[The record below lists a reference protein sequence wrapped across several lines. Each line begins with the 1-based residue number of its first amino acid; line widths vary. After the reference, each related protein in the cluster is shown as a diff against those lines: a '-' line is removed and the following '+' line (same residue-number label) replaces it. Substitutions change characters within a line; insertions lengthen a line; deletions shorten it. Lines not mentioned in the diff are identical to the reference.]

1 MQEVE
6 GDGCFC
12 AHVYTQTN
20 TRIHEYKFSNPPCSC
35 RSVCLYILGTHTR
48 TPDGVT
54 DGSQSEVR
62 DGRQVCDGCLGG
74 TQETGFHG
82 NGRSNLGNLDEV
94 FDNRCHQVSDAGIGG
109 TYMTLLNTIANLGSK
124 WYVSMLV

>member
-1 MQEVE
+1 MDA
-6 GDGCFC
+6 GGGRGRLLC

-20 TRIHEYKFSNPPCSC
+20 TRIHAYTFSDPPCSC
-35 RSVCLYILGTHTR
+35 LSVCLYILGTHTR

-54 DGSQSEVR
+54 DGRQSEVR
-62 DGRQVCDGCLGG
+62 DGKTGVGRRALRPRVLTRCILGY
-74 TQETGFHG
+74 
-82 NGRSNLGNLDEV
+82 LDEV
-94 FDNRCHQVSDAGIGG
+94 FKNGCDQVSDARIGG